1 MRAIHSLVWAGL
13 LAGQALAATIDQT
26 CATCGR
32 RALDSANMIIDPVRV
47 NQVGYRNDDPHK
59 RAYVGSPKS
68 TTFSVVRSDG
78 KAVFTGALANQGT
91 FPYKGRILV
100 KGYYNSITPLYQFQN
115 TNDTDSASA
124 ASNEAVWT
132 ADFGSLTD
140 SGTYRVA
147 VGPDTSHPFDIRMT
161 VYNDVF
167 ENTLKYFGI
176 ERSGDNDSWMH
187 GPSHLKDGSGR
198 PGGAA
203 DAGSLAGGWY
213 DCGDYFKV
221 GQTDAY
227 AFTNLMLAYTL
238 WPRKA
243 EDRYGSSYLDTLP
256 FGNDG
261 IPDLL
266 REAKIGADY
275 VVKLYRASVAD
286 GLVAKNDMYQE
297 VGVWDNDHQYWDQP
311 ERQDVAPVAQGG
323 PPRPVDAGAGAAVAA
338 AYAGSLALFA
348 KAWIPFDPAYADSCL
363 QIAKTIYSKVV
374 IPNWNKPGFA
384 PTAFYIT
391 QGRWDDDL
399 AWAATGLWYATGDT
413 SYKFDLME
421 NTKFSVNANYCAAG
435 SNCYAN
441 NLEFVAPAGFMGGD
455 KGNMGNGSGLF
466 SPGGWPMD
474 YQNTFIHTTWALWDL
489 FYKTD
494 TLAAKWGIP
503 SSDAQDFRKRLLVL
517 VGKRYAGEST
527 NGNAV
532 YPGTDAHVLTPYDLV
547 WSSITWGMNRYNL
560 GGLLPLVAY
569 HEMIKGDS
577 AASASNYWN
586 IILDNMNYNLGAN
599 PWDISF
605 QMGAGS
611 KNLQHPHN
619 RIANPE
625 GYNAGGIP
633 YPYRSPKGALMGGA
647 VPGQLLRDE
656 WEKYDV
662 TETCIDFAAQVVLPS
677 QYLALDLPPD
687 TTGPVFSNV
696 VVVWVSDTSAIV
708 TWQTDKLSMDSL
720 FYSLSPGGPVVGTAV
735 GALGKNKSATLTGL
749 SVATTYYFWFKG
761 TDIYNMVSSDN
772 NRGRDYQFTT
782 TSASASPPS
791 ISDVKACNIGSSQ
804 ATIFWW
810 TDVPST
816 SQVDYYPE
824 ATPSAKVSV
833 VGDDENIPGRFHKVT
848 LKGLTP
854 NTAYRYDVVSGGA
867 KDDSGGLDYRFV
879 TQTDFANYTIQI
891 KATTKNAP
899 GAHFYVE
906 VANNENKPYVGLQLR
921 LYFQTDAATAATLVA
936 HTSDDAIFGVT
947 GTMIQSGP
955 GVVTIGAPVAVTGT
969 TGYWYLPIVIND
981 TLPVA
986 GRARIELKMDN
997 SNWTPQPW
1005 SIFTTGWSLVPHTTP
1020 VAFPGVDMTPADL
1033 WAGPDEVEM
1042 RNGAPVVTYVQD
1054 PYIAAYSNGVHIY
1067 GYTPDGD
1074 LPKIPR
1080 TVAFTFTGPLPSPA
1094 TSVKQDTFNVH
1105 FSGRTWGT
1113 PDVTAMNVQRDS
1125 PAFVPT
1131 TPISGRVDSVS
1142 FAQVVTDPQG
1152 TTSHEWAFWA
1162 DRTTPLCACAWQRY
1176 TVTVDTMKVPPR
1188 SLHLAWSPAGPVDV
1202 WTSQRRPISVFLLDS
1217 ANDTLD
1223 TISTVALSAGIPGLK
1238 FWSSAA
1244 GATPAT
1250 TLSLLHGAAQVW
1262 VSDSLPDTTQAY
1274 ATASIPG
1281 SIVTSTA
1288 VAVRFSAPPPWPS
1301 VDSAWTVDA
1310 NCDGVPDSVEIRLS
1324 SAPDTGA
1331 TPSRLVLALGRVTD
1345 SVSIA
1350 TVSASADGRTLR
1362 VVAPAGLG
1370 GGASGSGILS
1380 LHVTTGGRSLSISDT
1395 FAVSDRVAP
1404 LLLSASVLERFA
1416 AGNDTVRLEFSEP
1429 VQAPAGWPF
1438 QVVGGTAPVSVLSVR
1453 KVSPTILE
1461 FALSGSAFPAGS
1473 AVSVA
1478 TPSAVVDL
1486 AGNPSATCSPQVPV
1500 VVTSRPDPMVSAA
1513 VDDPAG
1519 IGEATTVDVRFARAV
1534 RDQDLPDSLVLLWGG
1549 AAQTIPAA
1557 LIQRSPADSSVLQAT
1572 LAVPS
1577 PSGSG
1582 SLPGGAGQIVYRKG
1596 SGASGTSDTV
1606 VAVDSVGPALR
1617 TATLRAGTAVDTL
1630 VLRMSEFD
1638 REGPAP
1644 IQDLQVLSGL
1654 SLPTASIRIAGVDSA
1669 HWTLLIPAGLLVAGD
1684 SLRLSGSAAG
1694 AWSDRTGNAAAPS
1707 APWVPL
1713 HAGDRAPVEAWATDQ
1728 DGDGRVDQVV
1738 LVWSNPPSSRHPFL
1752 VSWPDSNGVERIHP
1766 VDSSSGTWSGD
1777 TLRIPELWSF
1787 GATFGPGAGQQLD
1800 VYDDGSVDTLP
1811 FAIADSAA
1819 PVVVYARLGY
1829 AAPGA
1834 TLDTLEVHFSEPV
1847 RFGGGTILRVLG
1859 TDGNIHDVAGF
1870 QTMPSGDGR
1879 TAWITLDATNPAYTV
1894 FQKGDAVQAYPG
1906 PSGVRDTLGNIALT
1920 TGHYQAIQ
1928 FGQRPPRFS
1937 LDFLPGQWV
1946 DATGGT
1952 TPTSPS
1958 TIQILVRAVGSTVWT
1973 ALDGSAVD
1981 PQVVRIGPHIL
1992 SNGPLGGDVVLF
2004 DNLGTHVV
2012 SRNLDDLQAAGL
2024 AGTLPTD
2031 PSGQWEA
2038 WIAWDGRS
2046 SQGRT
2051 AASGVYAERVIL
2063 RRPSPSGKTWTGWLN
2078 KVYRIGWL
2086 RKN

>member
-1 MRAIHSLVWAGL
+1 VGLRAIQSLVWAGL

-32 RALDSANMIIDPVRV
+32 RVLDSANLTIDPVRV

-59 RAYVGSPKS
+59 RAYVGSPKA
-68 TTFSVVRSDG
+68 TTFSVVRSNG
-78 KAVFTGALANQGT
+78 TVAYSGTLQSQGT
-91 FPYKGRILV
+91 FPYKGRILI

-124 ASNEAVWT
+124 ASNEAIWT
-132 ADFGSLTD
+132 ADFGALTD

-147 VGPDTSHPFDIRMT
+147 VGTDTSHPFDIRMT

-238 WPRKA
+238 WPQKA

-256 FGNDG
+256 FGTDG

-275 VVKLYRASVAD
+275 IVKLYRASVAD
-286 GLVAKNDMYQE
+286 GLIAKNDMYQE

-323 PPRPVDAGAGAAVAA
+323 PPRPVDAGAGSAVAA

-348 KAWIPFDPAYADSCL
+348 KAWIPFDPVYADSCL
-363 QIAKTIYSKVV
+363 QIAKTIYAKVV
-374 IPNWNKPGFA
+374 IPNWKAPGYA
-384 PTAFYIT
+384 PTEFYTT

-413 SYKFDLME
+413 SYKYDLTE
-421 NTKFSVNANYCAAG
+421 NTTYG
-435 SNCYAN
+435 N
-441 NLEFVAPAGFMGGD
+441 NPGYIYNIYSFKAGFLAL
-455 KGNMGNGSGLF
+455 KAPSPF

-474 YQNTFIHTTWALWDL
+474 YQNTFIQPIWALWDL

-494 TLAAKWGIP
+494 ALAAKWKIQP
-503 SSDAQDFRKRLLVL
+503 AEAQDMRTRILSL
-517 VGKRYAGEST
+517 VGTRYASEST
-527 NGNAV
+527 NGGPA
-532 YPGTDAHVLTPYDLV
+532 YAGTNVNVMRPYDLV
-547 WSSITWGMNRYNL
+547 WTSITWGMNRYNL
-560 GGLLPLVAY
+560 GGLLPIVAY

-577 AASASNYWN
+577 AASAQNYWN

-619 RIANPE
+619 RISNPE

-633 YPYRSPKGALMGGA
+633 YPYRSPKGALMGGS

-656 WEKYDV
+656 WDKYDV

-677 QYLALDLPPD
+677 QYLAEDLPPD
-687 TTGPVFSNV
+687 TVGPAFSNV
-696 VVVWVSDTSAIV
+696 VVVWVSDSSAIIS
-708 TWQTDKLSMDSL
+708 WQTDKLSMDSL
-720 FYSLSPGGPVVGTAV
+720 YYSLSPGGPVVGTAV
-735 GALGKNKSATLTGL
+735 GALGKNKTVTLTGL
-749 SVATTYYFWFKG
+749 SSTTTYYFWFKG

-782 TSASASPPS
+782 TSATAPVLPT
-791 ISDVKACNIGSSQ
+791 ISDVKVCNIVSDQ
-804 ATIFWW
+804 ATVYWW
-810 TDVPST
+810 TDVAST
-816 SQVDYYPE
+816 SEVDYHPE

-833 VGDDENIPGRFHKVT
+833 VGDDEGIPARFHKVT

-854 NTAYRYDVVSGGA
+854 NTAYRFDVVSGGVV
-867 KDDSGGLDYRFV
+867 DDSGGLDYRFV
-879 TQTDFANYTIQI
+879 TGTDFANYTIQI

-921 LYFQTDAATAATLVA
+921 LYFQTDATTAAALVA

-955 GVVTIGAPVAVTGT
+955 GVVTIGSAVAVAGMP
-969 TGYWYLPIVIND
+969 GYYYLPIVIND

-997 SNWTPQPW
+997 SNWNPQPW

-1020 VAFPGVDMTPADL
+1020 VAFPGVDMTSADL

-1042 RNGAPVVTYVQD
+1042 RNGAPVITYVQD

-1094 TSVKQDTFNVH
+1094 TSVVQDTFPVH

-1113 PDVTAMNVQRDS
+1113 PDVTAMNVQRDG

-1142 FAQVVTDPQG
+1142 FAQVFPDPQG

-1176 TVTVDTMKVPPR
+1176 NVTIDTMKVPPR
-1188 SLHLAWSPAGPVDV
+1188 SLHLAWSPAGPVDA
-1202 WTSQRRPISVFLLDS
+1202 WTSQRKPIAVFLLDS
-1217 ANDTLD
+1217 ASDTLD
-1223 TISTVALSAGIPGLK
+1223 TVSTVALSAGVPGLK
-1238 FWSSAA
+1238 FWSTSA
-1244 GATPAT
+1244 GATPTT
-1250 TLSLLHGAAQVW
+1250 TLSLLHGTAQLW
-1262 VSDSLPDTTQAY
+1262 VSDSLADTTQAY

-1281 SIVTSTA
+1281 SIVTSGA
-1288 VAVRFSAPPPWPS
+1288 VTVRFSAPPPWPS

-1324 SAPDTGA
+1324 SALDTGA
-1331 TPSRLVLALGRVTD
+1331 SASGLFLALGGVTD
-1345 SVSIA
+1345 SVPMA
-1350 TVSASADGRTLR
+1350 GVSASADGRTLL
-1362 VVAPAGLG
+1362 VPAPAGLAG
-1370 GGASGSGILS
+1370 SASGSGILT
-1380 LHVTTGGRSLSISDT
+1380 LHVTTGNRNLSIPDT
-1395 FAVSDRVAP
+1395 FAVSDRVPP

-1429 VQAPAGWPF
+1429 VQVPAGWPF

-1453 KVSPTILE
+1453 NVSPTILE
-1461 FALSGSAFPAGS
+1461 WALSGSAFPAGS
-1473 AVSVA
+1473 SVSIA
-1478 TPSAVVDL
+1478 TPGALVDF
-1486 AGNPSATCSPQVPV
+1486 AGNPSATCSPRVPV
-1500 VVTSRPDPMVSAA
+1500 VTTSRPDPMVSA
-1513 VDDPAG
+1513 VVRDPAG
-1519 IGEATTVDVRFARAV
+1519 IGEATDVTIRFARAV
-1534 RDQDLPDSLVLLWGG
+1534 RDQDLPDSLVLLWGVG
-1549 AAQTIPAA
+1549 EQTISGS
-1557 LIQRSPADSSVLQAT
+1557 LIQRSPADSSVLLAT

-1577 PSGSG
+1577 LSGSG

-1596 SGASGTSDTV
+1596 IGASGTSDTV
-1606 VAVDSVGPALR
+1606 TAADSVGPALR
-1617 TATLRAGTAVDTL
+1617 TATLRTGTATDTL

-1644 IQDLQVLSGL
+1644 VQDLQVLRGL
-1654 SLPTASIRIAGVDSA
+1654 SLPPASIRIAGVDSA

-1684 SLRLSGSAAG
+1684 SLRLSGVGAG
-1694 AWSDRTGNAAAPS
+1694 AWSDRAGNSAAPS

-1713 HAGDRAPVEAWATDQ
+1713 HAGDRSPVVAWASDLN
-1728 DGDGRVDQVV
+1728 GDGLVDQVT
-1738 LVWSNPPSSRHPFL
+1738 LVWSNPLSNRHPFL
-1752 VSWPDSNGVERIHP
+1752 ISWPDSNGAPKVHP
-1766 VDSSSGTWSGD
+1766 VDSASGSWSGD
-1777 TLRIPELWSF
+1777 TLRIGVLWPF

-1819 PVVVYARLGY
+1819 PVVVDARLGY
-1829 AAPGA
+1829 AAVGA
-1834 TLDTLEVHFSEPV
+1834 TLDTLVVRFSEPV
-1847 RFGGGTILRVLG
+1847 RFGGGTILRVRSADG
-1859 TDGNIHDVAGF
+1859 TIRDVVGV
-1870 QTMPSGDGR
+1870 QTTQSGDGR

-1906 PSGVRDTLGNIALT
+1906 PSGVRDTLGNTALE
-1920 TGHYQAIQ
+1920 TGHFQAIA

-1958 TIQILVRAVGSTVWT
+1958 TIQVLVRAAGSTVWT

-1992 SNGPLGGDVVLF
+1992 SNGPLGGDVILF
-2004 DNLGTHVV
+2004 DNLGTHVA
-2012 SRNLDDLQAAGL
+2012 SRSLDDLMAAGQ
-2024 AGTLPTD
+2024 AGTLPVD

-2046 SQGRT
+2046 VQGRT

-2063 RRPSPSGKTWTGWLN
+2063 RRPSADGRTWTGWLN